1 MPVGADPQ
9 LAGSCLCS
17 SRWSVLRETT
27 IRLSSDLSWLGPVTA
42 LSCARL
48 QSSGG
53 PVGTLTRDRRPG
65 AHRWPPGSGQGC
77 RTRRSSG
84 NSARQTWR
92 IWPLVSQCRPSK
104 GIPTRMRAS
113 ESQWPSLRAKAKQDH
128 LLRGEVCHQPLPEG
142 LQRFAGEQGWR
153 AADRGERAILG
164 ASHLAWGSF
173 RSLSSAGGGPAPSLP
188 WRLSE
193 GWIC

>member
-1 MPVGADPQ
+1 MLRPRLGPISGTMAWNGGDIRPWRKPVGADPQ

-17 SRWSVLRETT
+17 SRWSVLCETT

-42 LSCARL
+42 LSGVRL

-84 NSARQTWR
+84 SSARQTWR
-92 IWPLVSQCRPSK
+92 IWPMVSQFRPSK
-104 GIPTRMRAS
+104 GIPTRMPAS
-113 ESQWPSLRAKAKQDH
+113 ESQRPSTESKATKGLR
-128 LLRGEVCHQPLPEG
+128 QP
-142 LQRFAGEQGWR
+142 
-153 AADRGERAILG
+153 
-164 ASHLAWGSF
+164 
-173 RSLSSAGGGPAPSLP
+173 
-188 WRLSE
+188 
-193 GWIC
+193 